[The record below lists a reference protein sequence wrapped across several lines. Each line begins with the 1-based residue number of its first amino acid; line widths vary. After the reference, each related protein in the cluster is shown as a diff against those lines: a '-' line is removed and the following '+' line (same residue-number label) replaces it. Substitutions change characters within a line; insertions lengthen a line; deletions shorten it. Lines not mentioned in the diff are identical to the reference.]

1 MQKYRYLIS
10 IHSFG
15 EICKNR
21 IIMTRSGYV
30 GLQYMCYKE
39 RRRESDNISKIGYA
53 AVIGD
58 VSLYFALGVNYNVS
72 L

>member
-1 MQKYRYLIS
+1 MA
-10 IHSFG
+10 
-15 EICKNR
+15 CKNIDTSSVYTLLEKFAR
-21 IIMTRSGYV
+21 IGNNDKE
-30 GLQYMCYKE
+30 QDNNDKE

>member
-1 MQKYRYLIS
+1 
-10 IHSFG
+10 
-15 EICKNR
+15 
-21 IIMTRSGYV
+21 MTR
-30 GLQYMCYKE
+30 K

>member
-1 MQKYRYLIS
+1 
-10 IHSFG
+10 
-15 EICKNR
+15 
-21 IIMTRSGYV
+21 MTRNG
-30 GLQYMCYKE
+30 E
-39 RRRESDNISKIGYA
+39 ENRNISKIGYA

>member
-15 EICKNR
+15 RNLQESVNNDKER
-21 IIMTRSGYV
+21 IIMTMNGEENPIISV
-30 GLQYMCYKE
+30 K
-39 RRRESDNISKIGYA
+39 SDIA

>member
-1 MQKYRYLIS
+1 
-10 IHSFG
+10 
-15 EICKNR
+15 
-21 IIMTRSGYV
+21 MTRNG
-30 GLQYMCYKE
+30 E
-39 RRRESDNISKIGYA
+39 ENPIISVKSYA